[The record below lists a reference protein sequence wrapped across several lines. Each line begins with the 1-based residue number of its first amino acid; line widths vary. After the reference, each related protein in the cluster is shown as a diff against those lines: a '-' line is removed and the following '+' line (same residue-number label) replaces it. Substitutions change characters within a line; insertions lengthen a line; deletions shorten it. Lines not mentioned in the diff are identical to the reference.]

1 MVNFGSVSPL
11 KNRKSCS
18 DRKSF
23 KKNSTYDVMDDLTWN
38 IWPSD
43 DPIRVTEI
51 LDQARTTSFTHN
63 LPQSKP
69 VMKTQLAK

>member
-11 KNRKSCS
+11 KTRKTCA
-18 DRKSF
+18 DRRSM
-23 KKNSTYDVMDDLTWN
+23 KKNCPYDPMDDLIWN

-51 LDQARTTSFTHN
+51 LDQASH
-63 LPQSKP
+63 
-69 VMKTQLAK
+69 